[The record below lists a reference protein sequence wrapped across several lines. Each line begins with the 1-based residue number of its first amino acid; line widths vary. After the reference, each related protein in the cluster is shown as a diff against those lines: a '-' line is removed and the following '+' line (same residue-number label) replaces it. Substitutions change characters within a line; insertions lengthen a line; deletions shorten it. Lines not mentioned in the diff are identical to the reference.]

1 MVELRIQSLD
11 LERNRV
17 LVFGGKGNKDQA
29 TVLAKQLVPK
39 FRAHLDRL
47 RGLHVQDRE
56 NNAPAVWLPRGLER
70 KFSAAGKEWE
80 WQWLFPSREAS
91 VEPVSGVLRRHHVLD
106 GVFQNFIR
114 PAARAAGIN
123 KRVFKTA
130 AQRAQRNEPSL
141 AFA

>member
-1 MVELRIQSLD
+1 MPE
-11 LERNRV
+11 
-17 LVFGGKGNKDQA
+17 G
-29 TVLAKQLVPK
+29 
-39 FRAHLDRL
+39 LDRKY
-47 RGLHVQDRE
+47 
-56 NNAPAVWLPRGLER
+56 P
-70 KFSAAGKEWE
+70 KAGVSWE
-80 WQWLFPSREAS
+80 LQWLFPSREAS
-91 VEPVSGVLRRHHVLD
+91 IEPVSGVLRRHHVLD